1 MPGTEGHRGFGHI
14 RRLPSGHWQASYVGP
29 DLARHT
35 APTTFDDKDT
45 AVIWL
50 RRERTFIESD
60 DWKPPKARAAAR
72 RRDSFATYS
81 TAWLAH
87 RPLKPRTVAHY
98 RSLLDR
104 VILPTFGAMTVR
116 HITPE
121 SVRVWF
127 AGLDPHTPT
136 QNAHSYALLKAIC
149 ATAVTDDLLPANPCR
164 VRGAGQAKRASR
176 TEPATVEELT
186 LIVDSMPKRYRLM
199 VLLAA
204 WTALRLG
211 ELTELRRSDID
222 LTGGRVRVRRAV
234 VWIDGSPVVQTPKS
248 GAGVRDVTIPP
259 HVLPAVREH
268 LRAMPVAGKDALLFP
283 AASDPTAH
291 MQPATLYKVWDRARR
306 IAARPDLRFHDLRHT
321 GAVLATLTGASLIEV
336 MRRLGHSTPAAA
348 MRYQSVAKGRDAE
361 IAAALS
367 KLAGDA
373 Q

>member
-1 MPGTEGHRGFGHI
+1 MAGKEGHRGFGYL
-14 RRLPSGHWQASYVGP
+14 RRLPSGRWQASYVGP

-35 APTTFDDKDT
+35 APTTFQDKDT
-45 AVIWL
+45 AVVWL
-50 RRERTFIESD
+50 RQERALMESD

-81 TAWLAH
+81 AAWLAH

-127 AGLDPHTPT
+127 AGLDPATPT

-149 ATAVTDDLLPANPCR
+149 ATAVADDLLSANPCR
-164 VRGAGQAKRASR
+164 VRGAGQSRRSSR
-176 TEPATVEELT
+176 TEPATIEELSA
-186 LIVDSMPKRYRLM
+186 IVANVPPRYRLL

-204 WTALRLG
+204 WAALRFG

-222 LTGGRVRVRRAV
+222 LKAERVRIRRAV
-234 VWIDGSPVVQTPKS
+234 VWVDGQPVVGKPKS
-248 GAGVRDVTIPP
+248 TAGVRDVTVPP
-259 HVLPAVREH
+259 HVMPAVREH
-268 LRAMPVAGKDALLFP
+268 LRTMPVAGKDALLFP
-283 AASDPTAH
+283 SASDPHLH
-291 MQPATLYKVWDRARR
+291 MRPATLARVFYPAR
-306 IAARPDLRFHDLRHT
+306 EKAGRPDLRFHDLRHS

-336 MRRLGHSTPAAA
+336 MGRLGHSTPSAA
-348 MRYQSVAKGRDAE
+348 MRYQSVARHRDAE
-361 IAAALS
+361 IAQALS
-367 KLAGDA
+367 RLAE
-373 Q
+373 QP